1 MKWLLILVLL
11 FAWINTQ
18 LYAVT
23 VLLDP
28 GHGGSDTGAK
38 MFYSYVDKNGKK
50 RILHVL
56 EKDLSLIFAKKIQEK
71 LKKQGVIVHLSRSY
85 DHEISLDGRA
95 ELAQKLKADLFIS
108 IHMNASTNRM
118 SKGFETFY
126 LDNHNDVAIKKVEDI
141 ENVGLTG
148 DQLIIKHIITD
159 LIVERT
165 AKASRLLAETVHAG
179 IKKKTH
185 KSFKIKDRG
194 IKPGLFYV
202 LAMAKRPGILL
213 EVSFLSNPKELK
225 KVLTPEFQEA
235 YSKAVADGVISYLRK

>member
-11 FAWINTQ
+11 VGWFDTQ
-18 LYAVT
+18 SYAVT

-28 GHGGSDTGAK
+28 GHGGSDMGAK
-38 MFYSYVDKNGKK
+38 MFYAYVDKYGRK
-50 RILHVL
+50 RNLHVL
-56 EKDLSLIFAKKIQEK
+56 EKDLSLIFAKKIQQK
-71 LKKQGVIVHLSRSY
+71 LKKQGVVVHLSRSY
-85 DHEISLDGRA
+85 DHEISLDARA
-95 ELAQKLKADLFIS
+95 ALAQKLKADIFIS
-108 IHMNASTNRM
+108 IHMNASTNRT
-118 SKGFETFY
+118 SRGFETFY
-126 LDNHNDVAIKKVEDI
+126 LDNHNDVAVKKVEDI

-148 DQLIIKHIITD
+148 DQLIIKQIITD

-165 AKASRLLAETVHAG
+165 AKASKSLAESVHAG

-185 KSFKIKDRG
+185 KSFNLKDRG

-225 KVLTPEFQEA
+225 KVLTSEFQEE
-235 YSKAVADGVISYLRK
+235 YSKAVAEGVISYLRK